1 MWNFQGSCVLVVEFP
16 IDVTQF
22 YGISRGGAL
31 VYLEFPG
38 VKQITKKSSG
48 MGEGS
53 KNF

>member
-22 YGISRGGAL
+22 YGISSGGAL

-38 VKQITKKSSG
+38 VKQITKRSRG

-53 KNF
+53 KNS